1 MKKIL
6 VIASMMLLG
15 FSGAYAVGTVAGTQ
29 VQNSVTLNYTVGGI
43 GQTAINANDGAG
55 FLVDD
60 KVDFTVANNDGAQI
74 TVTPGSTGQITNWTL
89 ANTGNAAQFFKLA
102 ATNLTGGEIV
112 YGNADTADTSTPY
125 TITYSTDGGT
135 TYNPY
140 TPGTAFSVAI
150 GASVLI
156 RVAADIPL
164 SVTNGQVM
172 NIQLEA
178 TAAVDAGGTTLTA
191 TSGPDN
197 IGSVDI
203 VLAEGTGITT
213 QGNTPFDGKFSAW
226 GGYIVQS
233 AALAVTKTSCV
244 ISDPVNG
251 TTNPKRIPGAVL
263 RYQIQ
268 VANTGTS
275 GATSVTVAD
284 AIPTEFG
291 TSAANLDVRSAVCP
305 AISSGV
311 CGAKT
316 GTVETNAGTTG
327 AGTSSVTLDYAAVA
341 AGDTNCGYIEVT
353 IQ

>member
-6 VIASMMLLG
+6 IAVSMILLG
-15 FSGAYAVGTVAGTQ
+15 FSSAYAAGTASGTQ
-29 VQNSVTLNYTVGGI
+29 VQNDVTLNYTVGGVS
-43 GQTAINANDGAG
+43 QTAITADDGAG
-55 FLVDD
+55 FLVDNA
-60 KVDFTVANNDGAQI
+60 VDFTVANNDGAQI
-74 TVTPGSTGQITNWTL
+74 VVTPGSTGQITNWTL
-89 ANTGNAAQFFKLA
+89 ANTGNAAQYFTLA
-102 ATNLTGGEIV
+102 AINLTGGESV

-140 TPGTAFSVAI
+140 TGAFSVPVDT
-150 GASVLI
+150 SVLV

-164 SVTNGQVM
+164 SIVNGDVM

-178 TAAVDAGGTTLTA
+178 TATDSGGTALTS
-191 TSGPDN
+191 TIGPDT
-197 IGSVDI
+197 IGTVDI

-213 QGNTPFDGKFSAW
+213 EGNTAFDGQFSAW
-226 GGYIVQS
+226 GGYIAQS
-233 AALAVTKTSCV
+233 AALSVTKTSCI

-268 VANTGTS
+268 VSNTGTS
-275 GATSVTVAD
+275 DATSVTVTD
-284 AIPTEFG
+284 LIPSEFG
-291 TSAANLDVRSAVCP
+291 TSAANLDIRTDVCP

-311 CGAKT
+311 CGTKT

-327 AGTSSVTLDYAAVA
+327 AGTSSVTLDYDGVA
-341 AGDTNCGYIEVT
+341 AGVNNCGYIEVT

>member
-6 VIASMMLLG
+6 VIALLMLIG

-29 VQNSVTLNYTVGGI
+29 VQNSVTLNYAVGGI
-43 GQTAINANDGAG
+43 SQTAINANDGSG
-55 FLVDD
+55 FLVDNAI
-60 KVDFTVANNDGAQI
+60 DFTVANNDGAQI
-74 TVTPGSTGQITNWTL
+74 IVTPGDTGKITNWTL
-89 ANTGNAAQFFKLA
+89 ANTGNAAQYFTLA
-102 ATNLTGGEIV
+102 STNLTGGESI
-112 YGNADTADTSTPY
+112 YSHADTADTSTPY
-125 TITYSTDGGT
+125 TITYSTDGGS

-140 TPGTAFSVAI
+140 TGAFQLAI

-156 RVAADIPL
+156 RVSADIPL
-164 SVTNGQVM
+164 SVVNGDVM

-178 TAAVDAGGTTLTA
+178 TATDSGGTALTA
-191 TSGPDN
+191 TSGSDT

-203 VLAEGTGITT
+203 VLAEGAGVST
-213 QGNTPFDGKFSAW
+213 QGNTQYDGKFSAW
-226 GGYIVQS
+226 GGYIVES
-233 AALAVTKTSCV
+233 ANLSVTKTSCI
-244 ISDPVNG
+244 ISDPVNS

-275 GATSVTVAD
+275 DATSVTVVD
-284 AIPTEFG
+284 TIPAEFG
-291 TSAANLDVRSAVCP
+291 TSATNLDVRTAACP

-327 AGTSSVTLDYAAVA
+327 AGTSSVTLDYDGVA
-341 AGDTNCGYIEVT
+341 AGATNCGYIEVI

>member
-6 VIASMMLLG
+6 GIAFMMLIG
-15 FSGAYAVGTVAGTQ
+15 FSDAYAVGTVAGTQ

-43 GQTAINANDGAG
+43 SQTAINANDGTG
-55 FLVDD
+55 FLVDNA
-60 KVDFTVANNDGAQI
+60 VDFTVANNDGAQI
-74 TVTPGSTGQITNWTL
+74 SVTPGSTGQITNWTL
-89 ANTGNAAQFFKLA
+89 ANTGNAAQYFTLA
-102 ATNLTGGEIV
+102 AINLPNGSTV

-125 TITYSTDGGT
+125 TITYSTDGGA

-140 TPGTAFSVAI
+140 TGAFQLAI

-178 TAAVDAGGTTLTA
+178 TATDSGGTALTS
-191 TSGPDN
+191 TIGPDT

-213 QGNTPFDGKFSAW
+213 EGNTAFDGQFSAW

-275 GATSVTVAD
+275 DATSVTVAD
-284 AIPTEFG
+284 LIPSEFG
-291 TSAANLDVRSAVCP
+291 TSAANLDVRTAVCP

-327 AGTSSVTLDYAAVA
+327 AGTSSVTLDYDGVA
-341 AGDTNCGYIEVT
+341 AGVTNCGYIEVT